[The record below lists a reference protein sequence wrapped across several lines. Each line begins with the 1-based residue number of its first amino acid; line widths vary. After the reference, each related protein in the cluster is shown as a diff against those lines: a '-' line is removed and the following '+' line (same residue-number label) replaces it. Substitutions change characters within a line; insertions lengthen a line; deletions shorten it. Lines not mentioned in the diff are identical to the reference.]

1 MKFYNPFNPP
11 PAPPGFGAGKIVPEK
26 TASWPSRLFLHWLGA
41 FLNVGYSRPLMS
53 DDFWELPEHRHTAAI
68 TNEVEANFYARC
80 PPEKR
85 PPFMRDSK
93 SEEEET
99 EKNSEPEKGEDI
111 EGTPAATGQ
120 QPVYDQSLFKALHK
134 TFFRR
139 IWSSAFLLLA
149 SETLRTTT
157 PLLNK
162 VFITWLS
169 ESYVYAR
176 LSDADRDAAASLG
189 FFKPRGV
196 GYGIGLAFAL
206 FAMQESASLMDNHF
220 SLIGM
225 TTGLYVRTGVVG
237 NIFRKSLRLS
247 GKARAEHSVGQIT
260 TMISTDATHLDMFS
274 AFAHHLWSAP
284 IQVTLGIGLLIGNL
298 GYSALVGLGVII
310 VTLPIQTVLIVIM
323 MRQTKKGVQ
332 IKDKHI
338 RLTTEVL
345 QGIRLIKVY
354 GWEAFYT
361 QQITKY
367 REGEIKTIR
376 AVSVVTALLFALFT
390 FVPILATV
398 LSFITYALTGHDLNV
413 AIIFTSLQLFNI
425 IRIPMIIFPFVLSSL
440 AEFMVSTKRIST
452 FLVAEELADPYRIEP
467 TSTLAV
473 QVDGDFEWE
482 TVLGLE
488 KKPKDKESEDKDN
501 KKVDDA
507 KKAEEKS
514 HSGWW
519 KRKKGPASEQV
530 LPVVSE
536 KEKSST
542 EVEPEPEEKP
552 FGLKDLHL
560 EIPKGSF
567 VAIVGRVGCGK
578 SSILQ
583 ALIGEMKRTRGSVI
597 FGGSVAYVPQ
607 APWIKNAT
615 LRDNILFGE
624 PDDDKRFQQV
634 IHACSL
640 EHDLSILPQA
650 DRTQIGEKGIN
661 LSGGQ
666 KARVSLARAAYSRRE
681 IVLLDDP
688 LSAVDAYVG
697 KNILDNC
704 ILDGPLSK
712 RTRILVTHALRVLD
726 KTDYIYVMDNGK
738 IIEQGTYSDL
748 TANSPVFSR
757 LIEDYGKTDTS
768 SRSSTTTGGQVGQGK
783 TGDASDVDDTLM
795 QLEERLTGAVSW
807 KVYTNYLRKAG
818 GLAWAPIILSLLII
832 NEAAQVGTTLFLGF
846 WSGNTIPHFT
856 QGRYMAVYAGIGS
869 ALAMF
874 TFCLTYAFVIMGLN
888 ASLNLYKSA
897 LAGVLDSPVSFFDTT
912 PIGRILSRLSKDQDT
927 IDNELPL
934 IFMQFL
940 TTLAS
945 VFGTIGLVFYTF
957 PYLGIIFVPLTTLY
971 YWASVYYRRS
981 SVETKRLDSLLRS
994 VLYGSYSE
1002 TLTGLSTIRA
1012 YRMQPRSI
1020 EAADRGLDGQNRAY
1034 LMTLVM
1040 QRWLAIRLDMF
1051 GNILVLGI
1059 AIFGATFRTSVNP
1072 ARVGVVLTYTLG
1084 ITQIFSPAAEMINF
1098 FAQTEQNMN
1107 AVERVLH
1114 YAELPSEGDE
1124 SKTEPPASWP
1134 HEGAIKFR
1142 NVRLTYREGLPFV
1155 LKGVDFDVRPGEK
1168 IGIVGRT
1175 GSGKS
1180 SLIQALFRTVEL
1192 REGKIEVD
1200 GYDISQLGLHFLRTR
1215 LAFVPQDTTLFLGT
1229 LRDNLDP
1236 QRLRTDAELISV
1248 LQRAWLLPKEGPVD
1262 PAIEAKFGLDSIVGD
1277 EGSNY
1282 SAGEKQLLALSRAL
1296 VKNSR
1301 IIILDEATSNVDAET
1316 DSKVQRTIQTEFA
1329 SSTLLCIA
1337 HRLNTIAHYDRIL
1350 VMNDGL
1356 VAEFDTVLNLF
1367 DKHDSIFRSL
1377 CNEANLTRTDIMKL
1391 RTEHTT
1397 ET

>member
-11 PAPPGFGAGKIVPEK
+11 PAPPGFGAGKILPEK
-26 TASWPSRLFLHWLGA
+26 TASWPSRLFLQWLGA
-41 FLNVGYSRPLMS
+41 FLDVGYSRPLMS

-85 PPFMRDSK
+85 PLFMRDSK
-93 SEEEET
+93 SEEGG
-99 EKNSEPEKGEDI
+99 KAFSEPEKGKDI
-111 EGTPAATGQ
+111 EGTPATTGQ
-120 QPVYDQSLFKALHK
+120 QPIYDESLFKALHK

-169 ESYVYAR
+169 ESYFYAR

-189 FFKPRGV
+189 FFQPRGV

-206 FAMQESASLMDNHF
+206 FAMQESASLMGNHF
-220 SLIGM
+220 SLISM

-310 VTLPIQTVLIVIM
+310 VTLPIQTVLILIM
-323 MRQTKKGVQ
+323 MRQTKKGVK
-332 IKDKHI
+332 IKDKRV

-376 AVSVVTALLFALFT
+376 AVSVVTALLVALFT

-413 AIIFTSLQLFNI
+413 AIIFTSLQLFNV

-440 AEFMVSTKRIST
+440 AEFMISTKRIST
-452 FLVAEELADPYRIEP
+452 FLLAEELGDPYRIEP
-467 TSTLAV
+467 SNGLAV

-488 KKPKDKESEDKDN
+488 KKPDNNKESKDKDKE
-501 KKVDDA
+501 VDD
-507 KKAEEKS
+507 KKKTKEKS
-514 HSGWW
+514 NSGWW
-519 KRKKGPASEQV
+519 KWKKDTENHQI
-530 LPVVSE
+530 LPVVDE
-536 KEKSST
+536 KDKSST
-542 EVEPEPEEKP
+542 DLESEPEEKP

-583 ALIGEMKRTRGSVI
+583 ALIGEMKRTRGNVV

-624 PDDDKRFQQV
+624 TDDVERFQQV

-666 KARVSLARAAYSRRE
+666 KARISLARAAYSQRE

-697 KNILDNC
+697 KNILENC
-704 ILDGPLSK
+704 ILAGPLSK
-712 RTRILVTHALRVLD
+712 RTRILVTHALHVLD
-726 KTDYIYVMDNGK
+726 KTDHIYVMDNGK
-738 IIEQGTYSDL
+738 IIEQGTYSSL
-748 TANSPVFSR
+748 AANSAVFSR
-757 LIEDYGKTDTS
+757 LIEDYGKTDPS
-768 SRSSTTTGGQVGQGK
+768 RRSSSTKGGQIGQGK
-783 TGDASDVDDTLM
+783 TSGDVSDVDDTLM

-818 GLAWAPIILSLLII
+818 GLAWAPIILSLLVI

-846 WSGNTIPHFT
+846 WSGNTIAHFT

-874 TFCLTYAFVIMGLN
+874 TFCLTYAFVIMGLS

-940 TTLAS
+940 LTLSS

-957 PYLGIIFVPLTTLY
+957 PYLGIIFIPLTTLY
-971 YWASVYYRRS
+971 YWASMYYRRS

-1034 LMTLVM
+1034 LMTVVM

-1051 GNILVLGI
+1051 GNILILGI
-1059 AIFGATFRTSVNP
+1059 GIFGATFRTSVNP

-1084 ITQIFSPAAEMINF
+1084 VTQIFSEMINL

-1134 HEGAIKFR
+1134 HQGAIKFS
-1142 NVRLTYREGLPFV
+1142 NVKLTYREGLPLV
-1155 LKGVDFDVRPGEK
+1155 LKGIDFDVRPGEK

-1200 GYDISQLGLHFLRTR
+1200 GYDISQLSLHFLRTR

-1248 LQRAWLLPKEGPVD
+1248 LQRAWLLPKEEPVD

-1356 VAEFDTVLNLF
+1356 VAEFDTALNLF
-1367 DKHDSIFRSL
+1367 DRPDSIFRSL
-1377 CNEANLTRTDIMKL
+1377 CNEANLARADIMKL
-1391 RTEHTT
+1391 RAEHTT
-1397 ET
+1397 KI